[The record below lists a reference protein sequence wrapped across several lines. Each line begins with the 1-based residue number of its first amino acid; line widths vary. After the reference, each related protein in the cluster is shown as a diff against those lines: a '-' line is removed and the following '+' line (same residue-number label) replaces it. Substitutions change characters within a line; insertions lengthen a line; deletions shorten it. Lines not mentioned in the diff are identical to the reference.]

1 MTNIICWECNQPS
14 GLHKMGC
21 GSKSR
26 VEALHWLLNSL
37 QSVPDET
44 LETVVTSCK
53 VELLE
58 RRLAWCE
65 SEYVFEE
72 SDDEPTTE

>member
-1 MTNIICWECNQPS
+1 MTNIICWECGQPS
-14 GLHKMGC
+14 GQHKLSC

-26 VEALHWLLNSL
+26 VEALQWLLNSL

-44 LETVVTSCK
+44 LETVITSCE

-58 RRLAWCE
+58 RRLSWYE
-65 SEYVFEE
+65 SEYVLEE
-72 SDDEPTTE
+72 KSE